1 MSISKV
7 HCLHCD
13 KKIGENEKFIFVNE
27 NEVYCRDCVEEE
39 SITTYQIMGDYVGDE
54 NNTEEYDSIKEFEKT
69 LKDEIERWEEY
80 LKDYEN
86 VTGERAEEKREF
98 YRYRIRKAKE
108 KYKEY
113 FE

>member
-13 KKIGENEKFIFVNE
+13 KKIGENEEFIFVNE

-69 LKDEIERWEEY
+69 LN
-80 LKDYEN
+80 YEN

>member
-13 KKIGENEKFIFVNE
+13 KKIGENEEFIFVNE

-69 LKDEIERWEEY
+69 LKDEIE
-80 LKDYEN
+80 
-86 VTGERAEEKREF
+86 
-98 YRYRIRKAKE
+98 
-108 KYKEY
+108 
-113 FE
+113 